1 MNNNIENENRNKL
14 VKVREYVSK
23 KIVWENYDTGA
34 EKSVV
39 MKKSNYNNRT
49 MKTYNSKDL
58 IQELS
63 IKYYNA
69 DIECDKLEKENEK
82 LLEKIK
88 ILEDNIKNAES

>member
-1 MNNNIENENRNKL
+1 MKTIDMDKL
-14 VKVREYVSK
+14 EKVKNFVSK

-34 EKSVV
+34 KSSVV

-88 ILEDNIKNAES
+88 ILEDIIKNAES